1 MILIAES
8 GSTKTD
14 WVLIDESNKK
24 HYFKTIGFNP
34 FFHATDFII
43 STISLN
49 KNLTSF
55 SKSITKLYFYGAGCS
70 SEKMNNVVLSALK
83 SLFPNASSTVDHDLK
98 ACALAT
104 YEGVPSISCI
114 LGTGSNSCFFDGKTI
129 REEVPAIAYVLG
141 DEGSGAFYG
150 KQLLKDYLY
159 NRLPIEIKNDLETKL
174 EISKQK
180 IFDNVYMKPHANVYL
195 ASFMKF
201 ISTFKDHPYVITMV
215 KEGMDEFVKTHVCCY
230 PESKNVKTHFIGSI
244 SKIYEKELKYAAD
257 KNGIILGNII
267 RKPVENLVDYHLR
280 QLQLI

>member
-1 MILIAES
+1 M
-8 GSTKTD
+8 KT
-14 WVLIDESNKK
+14 VLQSVFRCAD
-24 HYFKTIGFNP
+24 
-34 FFHATDFII
+34 II
-43 STISLN
+43 VYSDLLAAARSLLQ
-49 KNLTSF
+49 KN
-55 SKSITKLYFYGAGCS
+55 
-70 SEKMNNVVLSALK
+70 
-83 SLFPNASSTVDHDLK
+83 
-98 ACALAT
+98 
-104 YEGVPSISCI
+104 EGVIGI

-150 KQLLKDYLY
+150 KRLLKDYLY

-174 EISKQK
+174 EISKEK

-201 ISTFKDHPYVITMV
+201 ISTFKDHPYVTTMV

-230 PESKNVKTHFIGSI
+230 PESKNVKAHFIGSI
-244 SKIYEKELKYAAD
+244 SKIYEKELNYAAN

-267 RKPVENLVDYHLR
+267 RKPVESLVDYHLR